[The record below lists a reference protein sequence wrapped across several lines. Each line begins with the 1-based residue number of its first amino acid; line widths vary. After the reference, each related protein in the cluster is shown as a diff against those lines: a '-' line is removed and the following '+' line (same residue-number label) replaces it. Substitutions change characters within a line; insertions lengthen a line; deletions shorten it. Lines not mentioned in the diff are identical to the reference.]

1 MHFIQIGKDKIKK
14 SIRKTK
20 LEVLKKVKKSIMIG
34 EIINEGIEKIAKLL
48 KAQRKQKKQLIT

>member
-1 MHFIQIGKDKIKK
+1 
-14 SIRKTK
+14 
-20 LEVLKKVKKSIMIG
+20 MIG